1 MSATDESAA
10 ATAVAGPPAHRDR
23 NVLRWL
29 VAYTASVVGD
39 SGFFLALG
47 WAANQHGGPARV
59 GLIMAIA
66 AIPRA
71 VLMLGGGVV
80 ADLFGPRR
88 VVIGSDTVRCLV
100 VLGAAAALALSSPG
114 LWLLIAVALVFSV
127 VDALFMPA
135 VGALPPLLAAPG
147 ELVRVQGMRALCIR
161 LGQTAGPPL
170 AGVALALG
178 GPAAAFTVAGGL
190 FALSL
195 VLLLAVRIP
204 GAGSTAAAATPA
216 GRPSRAA
223 AWRELVD
230 GLRYIRRRPLI
241 RRLVLASALIELGAG
256 GPLNVGMVVLA
267 DARGWGAS
275 GAGWLAGAFGVG
287 AGASALLLTVT
298 GRLPRA
304 GAVLIA
310 ALAAGSAGLAGL
322 GSTTVLPIAVAVAAC
337 AGLLFGLNGGLAY
350 ALVQTATEPA
360 YQGRVASV
368 LGLTAFGLGP
378 IAFPLFGTTVAATGP
393 GPAYAIFAGIS
404 ALGAAVG
411 LTSPSIRRAELPR

>member
-1 MSATDESAA
+1 MRRAA
-10 ATAVAGPPAHRDR
+10 AASVVAGPPAHRDR

-59 GLIMAIA
+59 GLVMAIA

-88 VVIGSDTVRCLV
+88 VVIGSDAVRCLV
-100 VLGAAAALALSSPG
+100 VLGAAAVLVLSAPG

-147 ELVRVQGMRALCIR
+147 ELVRVQGMRALSIR

-170 AGVALALG
+170 AGAALALG

-204 GAGSTAAAATPA
+204 GAGSTAAAATDAPTG
-216 GRPSRAA
+216 GRSRAT
-223 AWRELVD
+223 AWRELAD

-267 DARGWGAS
+267 DARGWDAS
-275 GAGWLAGAFGVG
+275 GAGWLAGAFGIG

-322 GSTTVLPIAVAVAAC
+322 GATTALPVAVAVAAC
-337 AGLLFGLNGGLAY
+337 AGLLFGLNGGLSH

-368 LGLTAFGLGP
+368 LSLTAFGLGP
-378 IAFPLFGTTVAATGP
+378 IAFPLFGATVAAGGP

-411 LTSPSIRRAELPR
+411 LTSPTVRRAELPR

>member
-1 MSATDESAA
+1 MRRAA
-10 ATAVAGPPAHRDR
+10 PAASVVAGSPAHRDR

-59 GLIMAIA
+59 GLVMAIA

-88 VVIGSDTVRCLV
+88 VVIGSDAVRCLV
-100 VLGAAAALALSSPG
+100 VLAAAAALALSAPG

-147 ELVRVQGMRALCIR
+147 ELVRVQGMRALSIR

-170 AGVALALG
+170 AGLALALG
-178 GPAAAFTVAGGL
+178 GPAAAFTLAGGL

-195 VLLLAVRIP
+195 VMLLAVRIP
-204 GAGSTAAAATPA
+204 GAGSTPTATDAPA
-216 GRPSRAA
+216 GGRSRAA
-223 AWRELVD
+223 AWRELTD
-230 GLRYIRRRPLI
+230 GLGYIRRRPLI

-267 DARGWGAS
+267 DTRGWGAS
-275 GAGWLAGAFGVG
+275 GAGWLAGGFGIG

-322 GSTTVLPIAVAVAAC
+322 GATTVLPIAVAVAAC
-337 AGLLFGLNGGLAY
+337 AGLLFGLNGGLSH

-368 LGLTAFGLGP
+368 LSLTAFGLGP
-378 IAFPLFGTTVAATGP
+378 IAFPLFGATVAATGP
-393 GPAYAIFAGIS
+393 GPAYAVFAGIS

-411 LTSPSIRRAELPR
+411 LTSPIVRRAELPR